1 MKEEGVRYRC
11 EIIMKDLTVIVL
23 ILCSNL
29 CSIGKVTSRKTLY
42 ANDKLV
48 DDLEEEANDFPDGA
62 VFEES
67 SGG

>member
-1 MKEEGVRYRC
+1 
-11 EIIMKDLTVIVL
+11 MKDLTVMVL
-23 ILCSNL
+23 ILFSSL
-29 CSIGKVTSRKTLY
+29 SSIGKVTSRKTLY

-48 DDLEEEANDFPDGA
+48 DGLEEDTNDFPDGA

>member
-1 MKEEGVRYRC
+1 
-11 EIIMKDLTVIVL
+11 MKDLTVIVL
-23 ILCSNL
+23 ILCSSL

-48 DDLEEEANDFPDGA
+48 DDLEEEANDFPYGV